1 MRLDHL
7 LSTENI
13 ILVPGMVSRGSSLRV
28 PGVLAWKDR
37 CASFSGGGYGHA
49 VGFPG
54 RHGLLVWGLAFG
66 CPPWVPSRV
75 FRVGVC
81 GVAWWFENWRVDAS
95 GPRGRPCGVAG
106 RGLLVLMYFDRVPFV
121 GGLVVCLIVL

>member
-28 PGVLAWKDR
+28 PGVLAWNGR
-37 CASFSGGGYGHA
+37 CAPSGAGMGMLLGSLA
-49 VGFPG
+49 ATA
-54 RHGLLVWGLAFG
+54 LLVGGLAFG

-95 GPRGRPCGVAG
+95 GPRGRPFWGGWLWSACTDVFRPGP
-106 RGLLVLMYFDRVPFV
+106 RF
-121 GGLVVCLIVL
+121 GGLVVV

>member
-28 PGVLAWKDR
+28 PGVLAWNGR
-37 CASFSGGGYGHA
+37 CAPSGAGMGMLLGSLAATALLVLGGWRSGA
-49 VGFPG
+49 
-54 RHGLLVWGLAFG
+54 RHGFLSG
-66 CPPWVPSRV
+66 CR
-75 FRVGVC
+75 RVGVC

-95 GPRGRPCGVAG
+95 GPRGRPFLGW
-106 RGLLVLMYFDRVPFV
+106 LV
-121 GGLVVCLIVL
+121 VVCLY